1 MPEKKMKYDLEE
13 LQNRIGYSFH
23 DVGLLEQAVTHSS
36 YANERTIRRIPDY
49 ERIEFLGDAVLET
62 VSSEFIFREHTSM
75 SEGNMTKLRASLV
88 CEPALAYCARKLE
101 LGRFLNLGKGE
112 ERCGGRERDSIIAD
126 VMEAITG
133 AIYLD
138 GGMEQAKA
146 FILGHILNDVE
157 NSGIFYD
164 SKSTLQEMI
173 QRTGGVLRYELIDE
187 SGPEHDKTFTARVL
201 IDDIPRGVGS
211 GHNKKQAE
219 QKAAYEAIVA
229 VRKAEK
235 KQ

>member
-1 MPEKKMKYDLEE
+1 MKYDLEE

-88 CEPALAYCARKLE
+88 CEPALAFCARKLE

>member
-1 MPEKKMKYDLEE
+1 MKYDLEE

-101 LGRFLNLGKGE
+101 LGCFLNLGKGE

-126 VMEAITG
+126 VMEAIAG

-201 IDDIPRGVGS
+201 IDDIQRGVGS

-229 VRKAEK
+229 LRKAEK

>member
-1 MPEKKMKYDLEE
+1 MTYDLNE
-13 LQNRIGYSFH
+13 LQNRIGYSFRNIA
-23 DVGLLEQAVTHSS
+23 LLEQAITHSS
-36 YANERTIRRIPDY
+36 YANERTIRKIHDY

-62 VSSEFIFREHTSM
+62 VSSEFIFREYENM

-101 LGRFLNLGKGE
+101 IGRFINLGKGE
-112 ERCGGRERDSIIAD
+112 ERGGGRERDSIIAD

-138 GGMEQAKA
+138 SGMEAAKA
-146 FILGHILNDVE
+146 FIMRFILNDVE
-157 NSGIFYD
+157 NTKIFYD

-173 QRTGGVLRYELIDE
+173 QKNGGVVQYELIGE
-187 SGPEHDKTFTARVL
+187 SGPEHDKIFTARVL
-201 IDDIPRGVGS
+201 IDGVPAGCGE

-219 QKAAYEAIVA
+219 QHAAYEAIVA
-229 VRKAEK
+229 LREKERK
-235 KQ
+235 Q

>member
-1 MPEKKMKYDLEE
+1 MKYDLEE

-62 VSSEFIFREHTSM
+62 VSSEFIFREHTAM

-126 VMEAITG
+126 VMEAIAG

-146 FILGHILNDVE
+146 FILGHILNDVD

-229 VRKAEK
+229 LRKAEK

>member
-1 MPEKKMKYDLEE
+1 MKYDLEE

-23 DVGLLEQAVTHSS
+23 DMGLLEQAVTHSS

-229 VRKAEK
+229 LRKAEK

>member
-1 MPEKKMKYDLEE
+1 MKYDLEE

>member
-1 MPEKKMKYDLEE
+1 MKYDLEE

-23 DVGLLEQAVTHSS
+23 DMGLLEQAVTHSS

-187 SGPEHDKTFTARVL
+187 SGPEHDKTVTARVV
-201 IDDIPRGVGS
+201 IDDSPRGVGS

-229 VRKAEK
+229 LRKAEK
-235 KQ
+235 QQ

>member
-1 MPEKKMKYDLEE
+1 MPKKQMKYDLEE
-13 LQNRIGYSFH
+13 LQNRIGYFFH

-36 YANERTIRRIPDY
+36 YANERSIRKIPDY

-62 VSSEFIFREHTSM
+62 VSSELIFREYTSM

-201 IDDIPRGVGS
+201 IDGIPRGVGS

-219 QKAAYEAIVA
+219 QKAAYEAIIA
-229 VRKAEK
+229 VRETEK

>member
-1 MPEKKMKYDLEE
+1 MKYDLEE

-75 SEGNMTKLRASLV
+75 SEGNMTKLRASFV

>member
-1 MPEKKMKYDLEE
+1 MKYDLEE

-62 VSSEFIFREHTSM
+62 VSSEFIFREHISM

>member
-1 MPEKKMKYDLEE
+1 MKYDLEE

-88 CEPALAYCARKLE
+88 CEPALAFCARKLE

-211 GHNKKQAE
+211 GHNKNQAE

>member
-1 MPEKKMKYDLEE
+1 MKYDLEE

-146 FILGHILNDVE
+146 FILGHILNDVD

>member
-1 MPEKKMKYDLEE
+1 MKYDLEE

-88 CEPALAYCARKLE
+88 CEPALAFCARKLE

-173 QRTGGVLRYELIDE
+173 QRTGGVLRYEMIDE

-229 VRKAEK
+229 LRKAEK

>member
-1 MPEKKMKYDLEE
+1 MKYDLEE

-62 VSSEFIFREHTSM
+62 VSSEFIFREHISM

-229 VRKAEK
+229 LRKAEK

>member
-1 MPEKKMKYDLEE
+1 MKYDLEE

-229 VRKAEK
+229 LRKAEK

>member
-1 MPEKKMKYDLEE
+1 MKYDLEE

-126 VMEAITG
+126 VMEAIAG

-229 VRKAEK
+229 LRKAEK

>member
-1 MPEKKMKYDLEE
+1 MKYDLEE
-13 LQNRIGYSFH
+13 LQNRIGYFFH

-36 YANERTIRRIPDY
+36 YANERSIRKIPDY

-62 VSSEFIFREHTSM
+62 VSSELIFREYTSM

-201 IDDIPRGVGS
+201 IDGIPRGVGS

-219 QKAAYEAIVA
+219 QKAAYEAIIA
-229 VRKAEK
+229 VRETEK